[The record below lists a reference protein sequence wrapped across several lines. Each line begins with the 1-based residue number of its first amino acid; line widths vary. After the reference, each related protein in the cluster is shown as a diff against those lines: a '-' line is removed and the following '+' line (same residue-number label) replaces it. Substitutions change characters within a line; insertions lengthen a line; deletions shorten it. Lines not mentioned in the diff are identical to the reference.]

1 MAEGNSL
8 KHRSSVLL
16 LFGCL
21 VAPIGL
27 AAAQETDTK
36 PRTEWSGPLP
46 SLDKIEEC
54 RGGDLSRSYGSTV
67 RFHLYDC
74 WADVSIDQMGRITAF
89 KPDDA
94 EACERVLS
102 TKC

>member
-1 MAEGNSL
+1 MTA
-8 KHRSSVLL
+8 KHRSRALL
-16 LFGCL
+16 LPACL
-21 VAPIGL
+21 LVPIAF
-27 AAAQETDTK
+27 AACQQADTK
-36 PRTEWSGPLP
+36 PRTEWSQPLP

-74 WADVSIDQMGRITAF
+74 WADVSIDTMGRITAF

-94 EACERVLS
+94 DSCERVLS
-102 TKC
+102 TNC